1 MSGHSKWATTKHK
14 KAVIDAKRGKLF
26 AKLIKNIEV
35 AARSGGV
42 DPDGNPT
49 LVDAIQKAKKSSVP
63 NKNIDSAVKRGGGLE
78 AGGADYETIMY
89 EGYGPNGVAVLIECL
104 TDNRNRAASDVRVAM
119 TRNGGS
125 MADPGSVSYL
135 FNRKGVV
142 IVPKG
147 ELGEDDVLGAVLDA
161 GAEEVNDLGESFE
174 VVSEATDMVA
184 VRTALQAAGIDY
196 DSAEANFLPT
206 MQVELDE
213 EGARKIFKLIDA
225 LEDSDD
231 VQNPRC
237 AHRFGVTGDMEFYA
251 PVELERVIHRS
262 ARLLDVGIDV
272 EGAAEIAGR
281 SRGTPRIAN
290 RLLRRV
296 RDYAQVKAEGTID
309 RHIAAAA
316 LKVYEVDERGLDRL
330 DRAVLGALLKLFG
343 GGPVG
348 LSTLAVAVGEERETV
363 EEVAEPFLVREGLLA
378 RTPRGR
384 VATPAAWAHLGLV
397 PPQHGAKGQQG
408 LFGA

>member
-35 AARSGGV
+35 AARMGGV
-42 DPDGNPT
+42 DLDGNPT
-49 LVDAIQKAKKSSVP
+49 LYDAVQKAKKQSVP
-63 NKNIDSAVKRGGGLE
+63 NKNIDSAIKRGGGLE

-147 ELGEDDVLGAVLDA
+147 ELTEDDVLGAVLDA
-161 GAEEVNDLGESFE
+161 GAEEVNDLGENFE
-174 VVSEATDMVA
+174 VISEATDLVA
-184 VRTALQAAGIDY
+184 VRTALQDAGIDY
-196 DSAEANFLPT
+196 DSAEANFVPT

-213 EGARKIFKLIDA
+213 EGAKKIFKLIDA

-231 VQNPRC
+231 VQNVF
-237 AHRFGVTGDMEFYA
+237 ANF
-251 PVELERVIHRS
+251 
-262 ARLLDVGIDV
+262 DVSDDV
-272 EGAAEIAGR
+272 MA
-281 SRGTPRIAN
+281 
-290 RLLRRV
+290 
-296 RDYAQVKAEGTID
+296 
-309 RHIAAAA
+309 
-316 LKVYEVDERGLDRL
+316 KVD
-330 DRAVLGALLKLFG
+330 A
-343 GGPVG
+343 
-348 LSTLAVAVGEERETV
+348 
-363 EEVAEPFLVREGLLA
+363 
-378 RTPRGR
+378 
-384 VATPAAWAHLGLV
+384 
-397 PPQHGAKGQQG
+397 
-408 LFGA
+408 